1 MLCLVA
7 SALAFRPVH
16 VCQLTP
22 STSSAVMRTPRER
35 KLGGGIAQGLGL
47 GKEKN
52 KWVTPV
58 TALALAG
65 VFTGSVVLR
74 AASRQCR
81 VETGRYTVGGLTE
94 GFVDDLFA
102 PIRAKGGWGGVVGIK
117 TPGAEEARAIK
128 EANKSPTRR
137 AMEEK
142 IKAREAARLQA
153 FPPP

>member
-65 VFTGSVVLR
+65 VFTG
-74 AASRQCR
+74 
-81 VETGRYTVGGLTE
+81 GLTE

-142 IKAREAARLQA
+142 IKAREAARMQA

>member
-1 MLCLVA
+1 MGYPGDCA
-7 SALAFRPVH
+7 
-16 VCQLTP
+16 C
-22 STSSAVMRTPRER
+22 
-35 KLGGGIAQGLGL
+35 
-47 GKEKN
+47 
-52 KWVTPV
+52 
-58 TALALAG
+58 AG
-65 VFTGSVVLR
+65 RCVY
-74 AASRQCR
+74 RQCGAARSEHTQRR
-81 VETGRYTVGGLTE
+81 VATGRYTVGGLTE

-153 FPPP
+153 FPP